1 MTTIT
6 LTSGGMADII
16 KEPAYGWVVDA
27 CVSASLGFR
36 MLDRILRGRR
46 SKIVS
51 VLCMAGKMTIEA
63 YVSPAIAAA
72 IRKMLRAAA

>member
-1 MTTIT
+1 
-6 LTSGGMADII
+6 
-16 KEPAYGWVVDA
+16 
-27 CVSASLGFR
+27 
-36 MLDRILRGRR
+36 
-46 SKIVS
+46 VS